1 MASQYYAQHP
11 ERSPLADTGMIIALA
26 VTIVTVLKLLMYG
39 ITYVSVL
46 WLTITIVYILS
57 TTVTDA
63 NSSIRKGMTVFYIC
77 ISTIA
82 FFAAFSYDKPIKPK
96 TESNMKADRDDGFVT
111 DDQDEQNEEEIKVET
126 PKPVVVETNNIV
138 QEDSSTFE
146 EVSTNVPSEEYPTSV
161 LSDEDDVEVIDL
173 HSDESNTIGSN
184 AQQDFQSEPEINGS
198 NVFDDTFQ

>member
-1 MASQYYAQHP
+1 MASKYYAQHP

-46 WLTITIVYILS
+46 WLTITLVYILS

-77 ISTIA
+77 VSVIA

-96 TESNMKADRDDGFVT
+96 TESNMKADGDDEFVT
-111 DDQDEQNEEEIKVET
+111 NDEEEQTEEEIKVET
-126 PKPVVVETNNIV
+126 PKPVVVETDNIV
-138 QEDSSTFE
+138 QEDASTFE
-146 EVSTNVPSEEYPTSV
+146 EVSPNLPTEEYPTAV

-173 HSDESNTIGSN
+173 HSDESNSVGSTT
-184 AQQDFQSEPEINGS
+184 QQDVQYEPEINGS
-198 NVFDDTFQ
+198 NEFDDTFQ